1 MSPFWTVFLREARQ
15 ILHNPALRFA
25 VLPGPVV
32 GFLLVMWI
40 FSSGVP
46 RDLPVTVIDQ
56 DHTALSRQLTR
67 MIDAT
72 PIASV
77 LSGPSDPGLARQELE
92 AGKTDAVVI
101 IPEGTEKNIFLGKQS
116 RIPIFINNANVL
128 KGSLLLSGLRKVTG
142 TISAGIKIQGR
153 MKAGKR
159 QEEAYSLAMPV
170 AINPVLLFNPYT
182 SYSYYLTAAVLP
194 VILILFVL
202 LGTVY
207 AIGNELYLGTGLEWL
222 DAAGGKIFIAL
233 IAKLLPYT
241 LIFSVLSM
249 LMNVLLFYYMGM
261 PVHGSL
267 GYILAG
273 EILMIISYQFVAVLL
288 LGLTANMRLSLSLG
302 SAYCMLALTYCGL
315 TFPAFGMPAFA
326 QALSKAFPY
335 TYYIKILVGQSLR
348 GEPVWHA
355 MIPLL
360 ALFIFI
366 LAGAAFIPRLKFL
379 LLNEKHWGKY

>member
-1 MSPFWTVFLREARQ
+1 MSAFTRVFHREARL
-15 ILHNPALRFA
+15 ILGNTALRFA

-32 GFLLVMWI
+32 GFLLVLWI
-40 FSSGVP
+40 FSAGVP
-46 RDLPVTVIDQ
+46 RELPVTVVDL
-56 DHTALSRQLTR
+56 DHTALSRQLRR

-72 PIASV
+72 PIACV
-77 LSGPSDPGLARQELE
+77 KPGPTDPGLARQEME
-92 AGKTDAVVI
+92 AGKTDAVI
-101 IPEGTEKNIFLGKQS
+101 LIPGGTEKNILSGRQS

-142 TISAGIKIQGR
+142 TLSAGIKIQGK

-170 AINPVLLFNPYT
+170 AVKPVLLFNPYT

-202 LGTVY
+202 LTAVY
-207 AIGNELYLGTGLEWL
+207 AIGNELYLGTGAAWL
-222 DAAGGKIFIAL
+222 AAADGNMFVALLGKIF
-233 IAKLLPYT
+233 PYT
-241 LIFSVLSM
+241 LIFSVLAM
-249 LMNVLLFYYMGM
+249 LMNVLLFHYLGM
-261 PVHGSL
+261 PLHGSM

-273 EILMIISYQFVAVLL
+273 QLLMIISYQCVAVLL

-326 QALSKAFPY
+326 QALSKAFPF
-335 TYYIKILVGQSLR
+335 TYYVKILVGQSLR
-348 GEPVWHA
+348 GEPAWHT
-355 MIPLL
+355 IVPLL
-360 ALFIFI
+360 VFFIFI
-366 LAGAAFIPRLKFL
+366 LAGAAFVPRLKFL
-379 LLNEKHWGKY
+379 LLHEQYRGKY